1 MRDKEKGAATTAN
14 THSIKFDAKISKK
27 VDWDKFI
34 SKNFGLSFGEFL
46 EELDAVA
53 MQNNSNI
60 VVLSMDNNQD
70 QDLNKIADRGE
81 SDELEAIKNNI
92 MSDVAKVE
100 AQAER
105 PGAKKFG
112 SLVAYDCNEYAT
124 IAAQEPDAKPLY
136 KELWYEGQIAIF
148 FARDGTGKSV
158 LAMQIATA
166 IAEQRNVVYFDFE
179 MSLSDFRDRYIA
191 KDGTPYSFP
200 NRLKY
205 IAPDYD
211 NLGNTDVLKDIE
223 ECAKSLK
230 TDVLIIDNIT
240 ALSCELEEG
249 SEAIKLMQR
258 IKRMAHANKWSI
270 MLVAHTPKL
279 MDGCPIRQTDVAG
292 SKKLTDL
299 AASVFSIGKSI
310 KNEPL
315 RYLIQFK
322 QRHSHTEFFD
332 ANNVLLLRMNKVYNF
347 LSFVDMGISTEQEEL
362 CLQSPKGGR
371 QPKQCKL
378 DECLY
383 SILSDGKVM
392 GINELGRAV
401 VESLKDTDEE
411 ISFSTAKRKI
421 AEKVGVILMV
431 DEAKKY
437 SLVVHGSN

>member
-1 MRDKEKGAATTAN
+1 MTDIITIN
-14 THSIKFDAKISKK
+14 
-27 VDWDKFI
+27 
-34 SKNFGLSFGEFL
+34 
-46 EELDAVA
+46 
-53 MQNNSNI
+53 
-60 VVLSMDNNQD
+60 MDNKNNQ
-70 QDLNKIADRGE
+70 
-81 SDELEAIKNNI
+81 ELSVETPELSAIKNDI
-92 MSDVAKVE
+92 MSDVAKVNE
-100 AQAER
+100 QAEQL
-105 PGAKKFG
+105 GAKKFG
-112 SLVAYDCNEYAT
+112 YLLSFDCNKYAA
-124 IAAQEPDAKPLY
+124 IAAQQPDAKPLY
-136 KELWYEGQIAIF
+136 KELWFEGQLAIF

-158 LAMQIATA
+158 FAMQIAIE
-166 IAEQRNVVYFDFE
+166 IAKQRNVAYFDFE
-179 MSLSDFRDRYIA
+179 MTISDFKDRYIA
-191 KDGTPYSFP
+191 EDGTPYPFP
-200 NRLKY
+200 YRLKY
-205 IAPDYD
+205 IAPDYMD
-211 NLGNTDVLKDIE
+211 LEAKDIILDIE
-223 ECAKSLK
+223 NCAKGTQSE
-230 TDVLIIDNIT
+230 VLIIDNIT

-249 SEAIKLMQR
+249 SEAIKLMKR
-258 IKRMAHANKWSI
+258 IKQMAHANRWSI

-332 ANNVLLLRMNKVYNF
+332 ANNVLLLRLNKVYNF

-421 AEKVGVILMV
+421 AEKVGVILVV

-437 SLVVHGSN
+437 SLVIHGSNA

>member
-1 MRDKEKGAATTAN
+1 MAEKEKGAATTAN
-14 THSIKFDAKISKK
+14 TPIFKFDAKITKK
-27 VDWDKFI
+27 VDLQKFAT
-34 SKNFGLSFGEFL
+34 KNFGLTFGEFL
-46 EELDAVA
+46 EKLDAVA
-53 MQNNSNI
+53 MQNNSN
-60 VVLSMDNNQD
+60 VLVFSKENDQD
-70 QDLNKIADRGE
+70 QESQTIKDNGE
-81 SDELEAIKNNI
+81 SKELEAIKDGI
-92 MSDVAKVE
+92 MSDVAKLE
-100 AQAER
+100 AYAKQAGE
-105 PGAKKFG
+105 KKYG
-112 SLVAYDCNEYAT
+112 SLIAYDCNEYAM

-136 KELWYEGQIAIF
+136 KELWFEGQIAIF
-148 FARDGTGKSV
+148 FARDGTGKSI
-158 LAMQIATA
+158 LAMQIAAA

-205 IAPDYD
+205 IAPDYY
-211 NLGNTDVLKDIE
+211 NSSKTDILDDIE
-223 ECAKSLK
+223 NCAKGLQS
-230 TDVLIIDNIT
+230 DVLIIDNIT

-258 IKRMAHANKWSI
+258 IKRMAHANRWSI

-322 QRHSHTEFFD
+322 QRHSHTEFYD
-332 ANNVLLLRMNKVYNF
+332 QNNVLLLRLNKIYNF
-347 LSFVDMGISTEQEEL
+347 LCFSEVETSTEVEEL
-362 CLQSPKGGR
+362 CLSNPKGGR

-378 DECLY
+378 EECLGG
-383 SILSDGKVM
+383 ILADGKVM
-392 GINELGRAV
+392 GKNELARAL
-401 VESLKDTDEE
+401 VEKLKDTEE
-411 ISFSTAKRKI
+411 AMSLSTAKRKI
-421 AEKVGVILMV
+421 TEKVGVFLAV

-437 SLVVHGSN
+437 GLMVHGSK